1 MKTPSEIS
9 AGFNEMVAL
18 RDIPGGLEIEL
29 FKSITPAQLNDAKFT
44 IKQWTYIPTK
54 GYGGR
59 NFGTEILPLPKREL
73 SENGKWIKLVT
84 PGIRDNSPPYVTEKN
99 YSNENVGW
107 VIEVKIDQLPLYKN
121 AAWYTM
127 IHHQGGGADDAVAQS
142 ISAKQEPIGYAKAQ
156 FAAVCAACHALDGS
170 RLAVPSLNEI
180 HGRKQKVIRNGK
192 TVEVTIDDSYLLR
205 AINEPLAEAPV
216 GYPPAMPNLSLSDVE
231 QKALVQWIMGLK

>member
-1 MKTPSEIS
+1 M
-9 AGFNEMVAL
+9 
-18 RDIPGGLEIEL
+18 
-29 FKSITPAQLNDAKFT
+29 
-44 IKQWTYIPTK
+44 
-54 GYGGR
+54 
-59 NFGTEILPLPKREL
+59 
-73 SENGKWIKLVT
+73 
-84 PGIRDNSPPYVTEKN
+84 
-99 YSNENVGW
+99 
-107 VIEVKIDQLPLYKN
+107 
-121 AAWYTM
+121 
-127 IHHQGGGADDAVAQS
+127 
-142 ISAKQEPIGYAKAQ
+142 GYAKAQ